1 MLLNK
6 LTAEWIFP
14 ANKRLIK
21 QIDGCP
27 KGGLISFVLSDI
39 YVCNIEED
47 IVAPWKCLFYKR
59 YVDDTYVKRK
69 KKPGKL
75 YNASI
80 SYHQNIN
87 LILELDPMKLLD
99 TEIIPSNSKITI
111 QFCNKMKKFHVHWT
125 SKILVRYQHN
135 AIIGQLFRAK
145 KIASN
150 FDI

>member
-6 LTAEWIFP
+6 FTAECIFP

-39 YVCNIEED
+39 YVYNIEED
-47 IVAPWKCLFYKR
+47 IVAPSKCLSTSVMWMIPMSKEKNK
-59 YVDDTYVKRK
+59 T
-69 KKPGKL
+69 GKL

-87 LILELDPMKLLD
+87 LILELDPMKFLD

-111 QFCNKMKKFHVHWT
+111 QLCNKMKKFHVLWT
-125 SKILVRYQHN
+125 
-135 AIIGQLFRAK
+135 
-145 KIASN
+145 
-150 FDI
+150 